1 MLSPNSIT
9 TNNSDSGLL
18 NPRIAAKS
26 LTVGYEGTTIL
37 NDLSVTLP
45 AGKTTCLIGP
55 NGCGKSTLL
64 KALSG
69 LLESE
74 GQLLLDGQD
83 LRTMPRSDRARQ
95 LALLPQHPTAPD
107 ALSVSEL
114 VARGRHPHQS
124 WIRRWSSDDEHQVI
138 RALEVT
144 GMLELANRPLHA
156 LSGGQRQRAWIA
168 MTLAQDTP
176 TVLLDEPTTFLDLVH
191 SIEVLRLVRTLVQE
205 EGKTV
210 VMVLHDLNLA
220 ARFATHLVA
229 MNRSGRITAEGAPRD
244 IITPELLEEVF
255 GLQARVITDPVT
267 GGPLIVPEE

>member
-1 MLSPNSIT
+1 MPSP
-9 TNNSDSGLL
+9 LL
-18 NPRIAAKS
+18 NTNAPGTASLTPRIAANQ
-26 LTVGYEGTTIL
+26 LTVGYEGATIL
-37 NDLSVTLP
+37 ENLNVTLP
-45 AGKTTCLIGP
+45 AGEATCLIGP

-74 GQLLLDGQD
+74 GQLFLDGQD
-83 LRTMPRSDRARQ
+83 LRTMPRGDRARQ

-144 GMLELANRPLHA
+144 GMLELADRPLHA

-191 SIEVLRLVRTLVQE
+191 SIEVLRLVRTLVKN

-229 MNRSGRITAEGAPRD
+229 MNPSGRIIAEGAPRE
-244 IITPELLEEVF
+244 IITPALLEEVF
-255 GLQARVITDPVT
+255 GLQARVIEDPVT